1 MPNSQSSDKKER
13 YASSARQER
22 ENGVGIKSIVGLVV
36 SALLIMLLLNPK
48 WLPISAEARAT
59 MKDLTLGHF
68 LIERSTRITL
78 GHILTLILAVSVLV
92 LIYNLSKVIMAA
104 IAKRSDRAATVTQ
117 LLRGMLKYLA
127 MIIGLVWGLSI
138 LGVNTTAVLAGVGI
152 IGLVLGF
159 GAQSLIE
166 DIITGFF
173 IIFEGEYGVGDI
185 IVLDDFRGIVRD
197 IGVRTTV
204 IEDTGGNLKVIN
216 NSDIRNFQNRSR
228 KTSLAI
234 CLVGVAYETDL
245 MELEKMLGPELEK
258 MYEPNKNLYLEAP
271 KYLGVEE
278 LADSGV
284 VLKFTVN
291 VKEVNIFAARRRL
304 NRDIRVLF
312 AQKGVEIPFPQVV
325 VHRGE

>member
-1 MPNSQSSDKKER
+1 MSQHLSSNNTRKPRKP
-13 YASSARQER
+13 R
-22 ENGVGIKSIVGLVV
+22 EDGISLRSIVGFAVSVV
-36 SALLIMLLLNPK
+36 LILLLTHPN
-48 WLPISAEARAT
+48 WLPISAQARAT

-78 GHILTLILAVSVLV
+78 GHVLTLVLSMCVLWVLYFVISLILR
-92 LIYNLSKVIMAA
+92 LIGA
-104 IAKRSDRAATVTQ
+104 RSERASTVTN
-117 LLRGMLKYLA
+117 LLRGVLKYLFG
-127 MIIGLVWGLSI
+127 IIALVWGLSI
-138 LGVNTTAVLAGVGI
+138 LGVNTSAVLAGVGI

-197 IGVRTTV
+197 VGVRTTV

-234 CLVGVAYETDL
+234 CLVGVAYDTDL
-245 MELEKMLGPELEK
+245 MALEQMLKPALEA
-258 MYEPNKNLYLEAP
+258 MYEPNKDLYLNAP
-271 KYLGVEE
+271 QYLGVEE

-284 VLKFTVN
+284 VLKITVDCR
-291 VKEVNIFAARRRL
+291 EVNIFRARRRL

-312 AQKGVEIPFPQVV
+312 AEKGVEIPFPQVV
-325 VHRGE
+325 VHQGD